1 MNSLMYCNIANG
13 ELQTSLTGGTYTIPS
28 LTAGDTILL
37 KLRTFAIISGTA
49 IEQDLTLAGARLSL
63 SNANSTP
70 TGGFFSLT
78 LNGDTTALM
87 PFDVDQNVIETE
99 LKKINSLVKV
109 SYKSGGYLV
118 EIENGTQAE
127 DSITI
132 AQSRLT
138 PESFFRPSI
147 YTIGTTLFQHIRFI
161 ASPLAFTDSYTL
173 KLPPRPQIYAVRNG
187 SYDPVTGIGQNE
199 IQELFIPAE
208 FRGTFALKRGNTE
221 SPLLNTQDGIT
232 EIQDA
237 LNTIAQAGGN
247 FLVTNPDSYKAQI
260 EFRGS
265 MGYSDQPLL
274 QAVPKSAPQGDI
286 SLFMGLSSLQLKDA
300 LNTAK
305 DSGKDFIEAELQ
317 LEVDIVD
324 DADQPN
330 AHRPYTLFRKDVR
343 VYNDGVWNALTTQ
356 QRIDWT
362 IPPEPR
368 SYIPFSRDQ
377 IITGSQHYVG
387 TLFVPDQQN
396 PQTTYQVNHNLET
409 DAVHLTLR
417 ENKSNGKVLL
427 NGTDYTA
434 TIVSDNVVEIQLEDA
449 VDNDEVAVVVTSAG
463 PNSAFL
469 AHTHNASDIQ
479 GLQEFLD
486 TIDDRVSELE
496 SILPQAERVA
506 VRTTKT
512 AFQAIPPIAIGV
524 YGVSEKKSDGTLFD
538 YSALFNTS
546 TGFKNTEAVKITR
559 PIAMLRA
566 IHDATIT
573 ALTPTILANPKTNIG
588 VFQNDS
594 TATITLPSSHWVK
607 GQKLLPNQLCAS
619 DGTYWYQVY
628 NKAGTNSYYPSA
640 YVRTLWSF
648 ACNTDI
654 LAVNRLLKAMFSVQT
669 QGYNANALSQCY
681 LVVEAGAYNP
691 SNAMNLGPNLDNV
704 NYNVTI
710 LEQKLM
716 FANTPNI
723 GVFGVR
729 IGRDLFSIFGDKNV
743 YGIWQGV
750 GENKPANGNFAIR
763 AVLKYFDC
771 EDVANPT
778 GLLGYRLLPEIAEG
792 QLEPSGETMKIEVLT
807 ETLTVT

>member
-78 LNGDTTALM
+78 LNGQTTATM
-87 PFDVDQNVIETE
+87 PHDVDQNVIETE
-99 LKKINSLVKV
+99 LKKIKPLARV

-118 EIENGTQAE
+118 EIDNGTQAN
-127 DSITI
+127 DTITI

-147 YTIGTTLFQHIRFI
+147 YTIGNTLFQHIRFI
-161 ASPLAFTDSYTL
+161 TTPLAFTDSFTL
-173 KLPPRPQIYAVRNG
+173 KLPPRPQIFPIRDG
-187 SYDPVTGIGQNE
+187 GYDNASGAGQNE
-199 IQELFIPAE
+199 IQELSIPAE
-208 FRGTFALKRGNTE
+208 FRGTFAFKRGNTE
-221 SPLLNTQDGIT
+221 SPLLNTQDGVT

-237 LNTIAQAGGN
+237 LNVIADAGGS
-247 FLVTNPDSYKAQI
+247 FQVTNPDSYKAQI
-260 EFRGS
+260 EFKGS

-274 QAVPKSAPQGDI
+274 QVIPKSAPQGDI

-305 DSGKDFIEAELQ
+305 DAGKDFIEAELQ

-324 DADQPN
+324 DKDQPN
-330 AHRPYTLFRKDVR
+330 VHRPYTLFRKDVR
-343 VYNDGVWNALTTQ
+343 VYNDGVWNSLTTQ

-377 IITGSQHYVG
+377 IITGSQHFVG
-387 TLFVPDQQN
+387 TLFVPNQQN
-396 PQTTYQVNHNLET
+396 PQTTYQVNHNLQT

-417 ENKSNGKVLL
+417 ENKANGKVLL

-434 TIVSDNVVEIQLEDA
+434 TIVSDNVIDIELDEA

-469 AHTHNASDIQ
+469 AHTHNSSDIQ

-486 TIDDRVSELE
+486 AVDDRVSQLE
-496 SILPQAERVA
+496 TILPQAERVA

-512 AFQAIPPIAIGV
+512 AFQAIPPIAVGV
-524 YGVSEKKSDGTLFD
+524 YGVSEKKTDGTLFD
-538 YSALFNTS
+538 YTALFNTG
-546 TGFKNTEAVKITR
+546 TGFKNSEAVKITR

-566 IHDATIT
+566 VHDAVVSP
-573 ALTPTILANPKTNIG
+573 LSSSILASPKTNIG
-588 VFQNDS
+588 VFRNDS
-594 TATITLPSSHWVK
+594 TSTISLPSSHWVK
-607 GQKLLPNQLCAS
+607 GQKVLPTELCAS
-619 DGTYWYQVY
+619 DGVNWYQVY
-628 NKAGTNSYYPSA
+628 NKAGTDSYYPSA
-640 YVRTLWSF
+640 YFRTLWSF

-669 QGYNANALSQCY
+669 QSYNANALAQCF
-681 LVVEAGAYNP
+681 LVIEAGAYNP
-691 SNAMNLGPNLDNV
+691 SSAINLGPNLDNV

-716 FANTPNI
+716 FSNTPNI

-750 GENKPANGNFAIR
+750 GNNKPADGNFAIR

-771 EDVANPT
+771 EDIAKPT
-778 GLLGYRLLPEIAEG
+778 GLLGYRLLPELAEG
-792 QLEPSGETMKIEVLT
+792 ETTPSGETMKIEVLT
-807 ETLTVT
+807 ES

>member
-13 ELQTSLTGGTYTIPS
+13 ELQTSLTGGTYTIPN

-37 KLRTFAIISGTA
+37 KLRTFAIVNGTA

-78 LNGDTTALM
+78 LNGDTTATM
-87 PFDVDQNVIETE
+87 PYDVDQNVFETE
-99 LKKINSLVKV
+99 LKKINPLVKV

-118 EIENGTQAE
+118 EIENGNQAN

-161 ASPLAFTDSYTL
+161 TTPLAFTDSFSL
-173 KLPPRPQIYAVRNG
+173 KLPPRPQVYAVRDG
-187 SYDPVTGIGQNE
+187 AYDNVTGIGQNE
-199 IQELFIPAE
+199 IQELYIPAE
-208 FRGTFALKRGNTE
+208 FRGTFALKRGNAE
-221 SPLLNTQDGIT
+221 SPILNTQDGIT

-247 FLVTNPDSYKAQI
+247 FSVSNPDSYRAQI
-260 EFRGS
+260 EFKGS

-274 QAVPKSAPQGDI
+274 QAVAKSAPQGDI
-286 SLFMGLSSLQLKDA
+286 SLFLGLSSLQLKDA

-305 DSGKDFIEAELQ
+305 DESKGFIEAELQ

-330 AHRPYTLFRKDVR
+330 VHRPYTLFRKDVR

-409 DAVHLTLR
+409 DAIHLTLR

-434 TIVSDNVVEIQLEDA
+434 TIVSDNVVEIQLDEA

-469 AHTHNASDIQ
+469 AHTHNANDIQ

-496 SILPQAERVA
+496 TILPQAERVA

-512 AFQAIPPIAIGV
+512 AFTAIPPIAVGV
-524 YGVSEKKSDGTLFD
+524 YGISEKKSDGTLFD
-538 YSALFNTS
+538 YPALFNTG
-546 TGFKNTEAVKITR
+546 TGFKNTEAVKITK

-566 IHDATIT
+566 IHDAVVSP
-573 ALTPTILANPKTNIG
+573 LTTTILSNPKTNIG
-588 VFQNDS
+588 VFRNETTS
-594 TATITLPSSHWVK
+594 TITLPSAHWVK
-607 GQKLLPNQLCAS
+607 GQKLLPNELGAS
-619 DGTYWYQVY
+619 DGTNWYQVY
-628 NKAGTNSYYPSA
+628 NKTGTSSYYPSA

-669 QGYNANALSQCY
+669 QGYNANALAQCF
-681 LVVEAGAYNP
+681 LVVEAGEYNP
-691 SNAMNLGPNLDNV
+691 SSLSGLGPNLENV
-704 NYNVTI
+704 NYNTTI
-710 LEQKLM
+710 LEQKLF

-750 GENKPANGNFAIR
+750 GNNKPANGNFAIR

-771 EDVANPT
+771 EDIAKPT
-778 GLLGYRLLPEIAEG
+778 GLLGYRLLPEIGEG
-792 QLEPSGETMKIEVLT
+792 QEAPSGETMKIEILT
-807 ETLTVT
+807 ES

>member
-78 LNGDTTALM
+78 LNGQTTATM
-87 PFDVDQNVIETE
+87 PHDVDQNVIETE
-99 LKKINSLVKV
+99 LKKIKPLARV

-118 EIENGTQAE
+118 EIDNGTQAN
-127 DSITI
+127 DTITI

-147 YTIGTTLFQHIRFI
+147 YTIGNTLFQHIRFI
-161 ASPLAFTDSYTL
+161 TTPLAFTDSFTL
-173 KLPPRPQIYAVRNG
+173 KLPPRPQIFPIRDG
-187 SYDPVTGIGQNE
+187 GYDNASGAGQNE
-199 IQELFIPAE
+199 IQELSIPAE
-208 FRGTFALKRGNTE
+208 FRGTFAFKRGNTE
-221 SPLLNTQDGIT
+221 SPLLNTQDGVT

-237 LNTIAQAGGN
+237 LNVIADAGGS
-247 FLVTNPDSYKAQI
+247 FQVTNPDSYKAQI
-260 EFRGS
+260 ESKGS

-274 QAVPKSAPQGDI
+274 QVIPKSAPQGDI

-305 DSGKDFIEAELQ
+305 DAGKDFIEAELQ

-324 DADQPN
+324 DKDQPN
-330 AHRPYTLFRKDVR
+330 VHRPYTLFRKDVR
-343 VYNDGVWNALTTQ
+343 VYNDGVWNSLTTQ

-377 IITGSQHYVG
+377 IITGSQHFVG
-387 TLFVPDQQN
+387 TLFVPNQQN
-396 PQTTYQVNHNLET
+396 PQTTYQVNHNLQT

-417 ENKSNGKVLL
+417 ENKANGKVLL

-434 TIVSDNVVEIQLEDA
+434 TIVSDNVIDIELDEA

-469 AHTHNASDIQ
+469 AHTHNSSDIQ

-486 TIDDRVSELE
+486 AVDDRVSQLE
-496 SILPQAERVA
+496 TILPQAERVA

-512 AFQAIPPIAIGV
+512 AFQAIPPIAVGV
-524 YGVSEKKSDGTLFD
+524 YGVSEKKTDGTLFD
-538 YSALFNTS
+538 YTALFNTG
-546 TGFKNTEAVKITR
+546 TGFKNSEAVKITR

-566 IHDATIT
+566 VHDAVVSP
-573 ALTPTILANPKTNIG
+573 LSSSILASPKTNIG
-588 VFQNDS
+588 VFRNDS
-594 TATITLPSSHWVK
+594 TSTISLPSSHWVK
-607 GQKLLPNQLCAS
+607 GQKVLPTELCAS
-619 DGTYWYQVY
+619 DGVNWYQVY
-628 NKAGTNSYYPSA
+628 NKAGTDSYYPSA
-640 YVRTLWSF
+640 YFRTLWSF

-669 QGYNANALSQCY
+669 QSYNANALAQCF
-681 LVVEAGAYNP
+681 LVIEAGAYNP
-691 SNAMNLGPNLDNV
+691 SSAINLGPNLDNV

-716 FANTPNI
+716 FSNTPNI

-750 GENKPANGNFAIR
+750 GNNKPADGNFAIR

-771 EDVANPT
+771 EDIAKPT
-778 GLLGYRLLPEIAEG
+778 GLLGYRLLPELAEG
-792 QLEPSGETMKIEVLT
+792 ETTPSGETMKIEVLT
-807 ETLTVT
+807 ES

>member
-161 ASPLAFTDSYTL
+161 TTPLAFTDSFTL
-173 KLPPRPQIYAVRNG
+173 KLPPRPQIFAVRNG
-187 SYDPVTGIGQNE
+187 SYDSVTGIGQNE

-237 LNTIAQAGGN
+237 LNTIAQTGGN
-247 FLVTNPDSYKAQI
+247 FVVTNPDSYKAQI
-260 EFRGS
+260 EFKGS
-265 MGYSDQPLL
+265 MGFSDQPLL
-274 QAVPKSAPQGDI
+274 QVVPKSAPQGDI

-305 DSGKDFIEAELQ
+305 DSGKDYIEAELQ
-317 LEVDIVD
+317 LEVDIID

-330 AHRPYTLFRKDVR
+330 VHRPYTLFRKDVR

-434 TIVSDNVVEIQLEDA
+434 TIVSDNVVEIQLDEA
-449 VDNDEVAVVVTSAG
+449 VDNDEVAVVITSAG

-469 AHTHNASDIQ
+469 AHTHNANDIQ

-486 TIDDRVSELE
+486 NIDDRVSELE
-496 SILPQAERVA
+496 TILPQAERVA

-559 PIAMLRA
+559 PVAMLRA
-566 IHDATIT
+566 IHDATPT

-628 NKAGTNSYYPSA
+628 NKAGTDSYYPSA

-669 QGYNANALSQCY
+669 QSYNANALAQCY

-691 SNAMNLGPNLDNV
+691 SSAMNLGPNLDNV

-750 GENKPANGNFAIR
+750 GENKPADGNFAIR

-771 EDVANPT
+771 EDITSPT

-792 QLEPSGETMKIEVLT
+792 QEAPSGETMKIEVLT
-807 ETLTVT
+807 ES